1 MFDATDGGPAVAE
14 MAGITGGSFV
24 LNGVTWHHEN
34 DFEKLRR
41 ELSEWAQKVSYAL
54 GGRPGEFNLTPDQ
67 ADRQIRELTT
77 ERDTWMRDALA
88 HYGSMLSMQD
98 ELAEAKAPSNGL
110 TVNPRLVESF
120 VADGVRWIREA
131 DDSPSLPEPDVNNP
145 EQCRFVSEVSRRLEP
160 EVADGYADWERGL
173 TAREWGQRAD
183 RLEREQ
189 AAKTAQ
195 DHAIEQ
201 AAQVMYEGYNR
212 GSDWAK
218 ASAASHDLYRRY
230 ARDLADAG
238 LLNTKHGEAAADIP
252 TPSLGEIFD
261 FNSVPDKY
269 CGCDKWMISEPCG
282 HAGGEA

>member
-1 MFDATDGGPAVAE
+1 MFDATDGGPAVWVRANGNVLIQWPQTPFRLVDEYQAGCSVYRHE
-14 MAGITGGSFV
+14 MV
-24 LNGVTWHHEN
+24 
-34 DFEKLRR
+34 
-41 ELSEWAQKVSYAL
+41 
-54 GGRPGEFNLTPDQ
+54 P
-67 ADRQIRELTT
+67 ADAVRLVR
-77 ERDTWMRDALA
+77 
-88 HYGSMLSMQD
+88 
-98 ELAEAKAPSNGL
+98 APSNGL

-131 DDSPSLPEPDVNNP
+131 DDSPSLPEPDVSNP

-195 DHAIEQ
+195 DHAIEE
-201 AAQVMYEGYNR
+201 AAQVAFLANNTHDTVATWDVVHESTREGYR
-212 GSDWAK
+212 RTCHALAK
-218 ASAASHDLYRRY
+218 
-230 ARDLADAG
+230 AG

>member
-1 MFDATDGGPAVAE
+1 MFDATDGGPAVWVRANGNVLIQWPQTPFRLVDEYQAGCSVYRHE
-14 MAGITGGSFV
+14 MV
-24 LNGVTWHHEN
+24 
-34 DFEKLRR
+34 
-41 ELSEWAQKVSYAL
+41 
-54 GGRPGEFNLTPDQ
+54 P
-67 ADRQIRELTT
+67 ADAVRLVR
-77 ERDTWMRDALA
+77 A
-88 HYGSMLSMQD
+88 S
-98 ELAEAKAPSNGL
+98 SNGL

-238 LLNTKHGEAAADIP
+238 LLNTKHGDG
-252 TPSLGEIFD
+252 SG
-261 FNSVPDKY
+261 
-269 CGCDKWMISEPCG
+269 SEPKC
-282 HAGGEA
+282 GEA

>member
-1 MFDATDGGPAVAE
+1 MFDARDGEPAVAE

-88 HYGSMLSMQD
+88 HCGSMLSMQD
-98 ELAEAKAPSNGL
+98 ELAEAKAELEAVQAELRELGDAEYEIGFPVGQTL
-110 TVNPRLVESF
+110 
-120 VADGVRWIREA
+120 AQAIRQLKA
-131 DDSPSLPEPDVNNP
+131 KASPSLPDVKSSEALRFAADVN
-145 EQCRFVSEVSRRLEP
+145 
-160 EVADGYADWERGL
+160 AAHGYILDAHDLRVI
-173 TAREWGQRAD
+173 AN

-201 AAQVMYEGYNR
+201 AAQVAYLANNTHQSDVDWDAVHESTREGY
-212 GSDWAK
+212 
-218 ASAASHDLYRRY
+218 RRTCR
-230 ARDLADAG
+230 ALFEAG
-238 LLNTKHGEAAADIP
+238 LLKAGE
-252 TPSLGEIFD
+252 
-261 FNSVPDKY
+261 
-269 CGCDKWMISEPCG
+269 
-282 HAGGEA
+282 